1 MDATL
6 ATASNE
12 LAARLRH
19 ALGDDRIVTD
29 ADGLEPFLHEERNLY
44 RGAAKIT
51 VLPRSTEEVATAVR
65 ICAQAG
71 VAVVPQGGNTG
82 LVGGAVAGA
91 GEVVISLKRMN
102 RIIGVDAIDYTMTV
116 EAGAILET
124 IQNAAEEKDCLF
136 PLSLGAEGSCQIGGN
151 IASNAGGI
159 NVLRYGNTRDLVL
172 GLEVVLPDGRIWN
185 GLRALHKDNTGY
197 ALKHLFIGS
206 EGTLGIITKAVLKL
220 FALPRERQ
228 TALCAL
234 ADVDD
239 ALALLARLKASAGEA
254 ITAFELMSGFAL
266 DLASAHSGDARPIAD
281 AYPWF
286 VLLELSGSQGGNA
299 LRETMEEVLG
309 EALEQEL
316 IKDAVI
322 AESLDQA
329 AVFWRLRERIPEAQ
343 KPEGASIKHDVAVP
357 VSRIPEFLRAA
368 DVAVAAAKPGT
379 RLCTF
384 GHLGDGN
391 LHYNLTQPEGMAPQ
405 DFLDCWRE
413 MNDIVHG
420 IAVRLGGSF
429 SAEHGIG
436 LLKAG
441 ELRHYKEPIELELMQ
456 RVKAA
461 LDPSGTMNPGKV
473 IGAA

>member
-1 MDATL
+1 
-6 ATASNE
+6 
-12 LAARLRH
+12 
-19 ALGDDRIVTD
+19 
-29 ADGLEPFLHEERNLY
+29 
-44 RGAAKIT
+44 
-51 VLPRSTEEVATAVR
+51 
-65 ICAQAG
+65 
-71 VAVVPQGGNTG
+71 
-82 LVGGAVAGA
+82 
-91 GEVVISLKRMN
+91 
-102 RIIGVDAIDYTMTV
+102 
-116 EAGAILET
+116 
-124 IQNAAEEKDCLF
+124 
-136 PLSLGAEGSCQIGGN
+136 
-151 IASNAGGI
+151 
-159 NVLRYGNTRDLVL
+159 
-172 GLEVVLPDGRIWN
+172 
-185 GLRALHKDNTGY
+185 
-197 ALKHLFIGS
+197 
-206 EGTLGIITKAVLKL
+206 
-220 FALPRERQ
+220 
-228 TALCAL
+228 
-234 ADVDD
+234 
-239 ALALLARLKASAGEA
+239 
-254 ITAFELMSGFAL
+254 MSGFAL

-368 DVAVAAAKPGT
+368 DVAVVAAKPGT

-405 DFLDCWRE
+405 AFLDCWRE

-441 ELRHYKEPIELELMQ
+441 ELHHYKEPIELELMQ

>member
-1 MDATL
+1 MNKD
-6 ATASNE
+6 SNGARDD
-12 LAARLRH
+12 LAARLAH
-19 ALGDDRIVTD
+19 ALGADRVITD
-29 ADGLEPFLHEERNLY
+29 ADGLTPFLHEERSLY
-44 RGAAKIT
+44 HGAARIA

-65 ICAQAG
+65 ICAEAG

-82 LVGGAVAGA
+82 LVGGAVSGD

-102 RIIGVDAIDYTMTV
+102 HILGVDPTDFTMTV

-220 FALPRERQ
+220 FALPHERHA
-228 TALCAL
+228 ALCAL

-239 ALALLARLKASAGEA
+239 ALALLARLKARAGEA
-254 ITAFELMSGFAL
+254 LTALELMSGFAL
-266 DLASAHSGDARPIAD
+266 DLASAHSGDAKPIAG

-316 IKDAVI
+316 IEDAVI
-322 AESLDQA
+322 AESLDHA
-329 AVFWRLRERIPEAQ
+329 AAFWRLRERIPEAQ
-343 KPEGASIKHDVAVP
+343 KPVGASIKHDIAVP
-357 VSRIPEFLRAA
+357 VSRIPEFLREADAA
-368 DVAVAAAKPGT
+368 VVEARPGT

-391 LHYNLTQPEGMAPQ
+391 LHYNLTQPEGMDAQ
-405 DFLDCWRE
+405 AFLDCRAE
-413 MNDIVHG
+413 MNDIVHS
-420 IAVRLGGSF
+420 ITVRLGGSF

-436 LLKAG
+436 LLKAE
-441 ELRHYKEPIELELMQ
+441 ELRRYKDPIELELMQ
-456 RVKAA
+456 RLKAA
-461 LDPSGTMNPGKV
+461 LDPSGVMNPGKV
-473 IGAA
+473 IGSA

>member
-44 RGAAKIT
+44 RGAAKIA

-239 ALALLARLKASAGEA
+239 ALALLARLKARASEA